1 MSFRNGCLF
10 NRDFVFFALNI
21 SDMKNSFFLAA
32 FLFGSISVTTAQTLP
47 DPPEQIWPTKK
58 WNFQSVRL
66 NAYYNIYS
74 PKLVDAAAIKLLA
87 ADANT
92 LSIPSDLADFNRRED
107 SQQGS
112 LGNLVVI
119 GSVAFSPKSKND
131 NTINRRK
138 TVQLGLGYQDLSTFE
153 TAYSINEK
161 VTGTDSSISRDYF
174 VSGRQKAMFLQGAHI
189 WNTDP
194 DKAVN
199 IYAGVGLDLGYS
211 LSSVLVENTNKSYIY
226 TSSDSSSN
234 TFLPNEKTLDGVS
247 YFNVALVVPFG
258 FHARIYKNWG
268 TTAEFR
274 YALNSTIASGASSLV
289 RSHFQA
295 GLGVRY
301 TFGKFADRK
310 PEQEL
315 DDL

>member
-1 MSFRNGCLF
+1 LF
-10 NRDFVFFALNI
+10 NRDFVFFELII
-21 SDMKNSFFLAA
+21 SDMKNNFLWAA
-32 FLFGSISVTTAQTLP
+32 FLFAGISATTAQTLP

-74 PKLVDAAAIKLLA
+74 PKLVDAEAIKLLA
-87 ADANT
+87 ADAST
-92 LSIPSDLADFNRRED
+92 LSIPIDLANFNRRED

-119 GSVAFSPKSKND
+119 GSVGFSPKSKND

-161 VTGTDSSISRDYF
+161 VIGTDSSISRDYF
-174 VSGRQKAMFLQGAHI
+174 VSGRQKAMFLQGSYI
-189 WNTDP
+189 WNSDP

-199 IYAGVGLDLGYS
+199 IYAGIGLDLGYS
-211 LSSVLVENTNKSYIY
+211 ISSVLVENTNKSYLY
-226 TSSDSSSN
+226 TSNDSTSN
-234 TFLPNEKTLDGVS
+234 TFLPNEKTLDGIGS
-247 YFNVALVVPFG
+247 INVALVVPFG

-274 YALNSTIASGASSLV
+274 YALNSMSASGASSLV

-310 PEQEL
+310 PEEEL

>member
-1 MSFRNGCLF
+1 MI
-10 NRDFVFFALNI
+10 I
-21 SDMKNSFFLAA
+21 SDMKNNFLLAA
-32 FLFGSISVTTAQTLP
+32 FLFAGISATTAQTLP

-74 PKLVDAAAIKLLA
+74 PSLVDYEAIKGLA
-87 ADANT
+87 KDIKS
-92 LSIPSDLADFNRRED
+92 LSIPDDINKFNRRED
-107 SQQGS
+107 SQQGG
-112 LGNLVVI
+112 LGNLVIV
-119 GSVAFSPKSKND
+119 GSVGFSPKSKGD

-174 VSGRQKAMFLQGAHI
+174 VSGRQKAMFLQGAYI

-194 DKAVN
+194 NKAVN
-199 IYAGVGLDLGYS
+199 LYAGLGLDLGYS
-211 LSSVLVENTNKSYIY
+211 LSSVLVENTNKSFIY
-226 TSSDSSSN
+226 TSNDSTSN
-234 TFLPNEKTLDGVS
+234 TFIPNEKTLDGIG
-247 YFNVALVVPFG
+247 YLNIGLVVPFG

-274 YALNSTIASGASSLV
+274 YALNSTSASGASSFV

-310 PEQEL
+310 PEEEL